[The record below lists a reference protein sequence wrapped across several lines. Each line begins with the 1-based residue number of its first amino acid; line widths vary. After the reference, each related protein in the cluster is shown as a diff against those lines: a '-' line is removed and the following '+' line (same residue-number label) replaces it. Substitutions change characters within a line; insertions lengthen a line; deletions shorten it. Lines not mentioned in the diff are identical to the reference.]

1 MKTEVENNRKIRIHI
16 MDVEEMMHV
25 LDIAVLIPCYNE
37 ELTIAKVIQDFR
49 RVLPEAVV
57 YVYDN
62 NSKDRTAEI
71 ARENGAI
78 VHREP
83 RQGKGNVVRSMFRQI
98 DADYYIMVDGD
109 DTYPAEFAH
118 KLLEPL
124 VNGEADMTIGDR
136 LSNGSYRAENK
147 RAFHDIGNRLVQSLI
162 GALFKNDIQDIMTG
176 YRGFTRYFVKTMP
189 VLSGGFEIETEMSIH
204 ALDKKFLIR
213 EIPIDYR
220 DRPEGS
226 NSKLD
231 TYRDGIRVLGTI
243 VTLFK
248 DYRPLPFFSL
258 VALLLFVLGVLV
270 GIPVI
275 SEFVQ
280 LHYIYKVPSAILAL
294 GLVLIGVML
303 LLNGFVLDTMVKM
316 NRKDYELY
324 LNQYRER

>member
-1 MKTEVENNRKIRIHI
+1 MN
-16 MDVEEMMHV
+16 VEEMHV

-275 SEFVQ
+275 SEFVR

-294 GLVLIGVML
+294 GLVLVGVML
-303 LLNGFVLDTMVKM
+303 LLNGLVLDTMVKM

-324 LNQYRER
+324 LNRYRER